1 MSKPEDEAIV
11 FPEDVF
17 QPPMFNANKVELDDD
32 GEDDVVYDRSPAP
45 EPVLVKSDE
54 NIKIPTDLQASQV
67 IAAVESDDDEDNNVS
82 ETDSESDDEDRY
94 QKLENDINSSLLKEK
109 HPGIT
114 QSSYAEI
121 LTLTKVIRNDKGEVI
136 DDLHRT
142 YPFVTKYEKAKI
154 IGVRT
159 KQLNN
164 GADPFIDISPNM
176 IDGYNIALEE
186 FAQKKLP
193 FIISRPLPNGGREYW
208 KLSDLEMVHY

>member
-1 MSKPEDEAIV
+1 MSKPEDEAIMY
-11 FPEDVF
+11 PGDVF
-17 QPPMFNANKVELDDD
+17 QPPEFDGDEVELDDD
-32 GEDDVVYDRSPAP
+32 SEDDVVYERSSTP

-54 NIKIPTDLQASQV
+54 NIKIPTDLQASEV
-67 IAAVESDDDEDNNVS
+67 IAAVESDDEDNNVS
-82 ETDSESDDEDRY
+82 ESESEDEDNY

>member
-1 MSKPEDEAIV
+1 MSKPEDEAIMY
-11 FPEDVF
+11 PGDVF
-17 QPPMFNANKVELDDD
+17 QPPEFDGDEVELDDD
-32 GEDDVVYDRSPAP
+32 SEDDVVYERSSTP

-54 NIKIPTDLQASQV
+54 NIKIPPDLQASEV
-67 IAAVESDDDEDNNVS
+67 IAAVESDDEDNNVS
-82 ETDSESDDEDRY
+82 ESESEDEGNY

>member
-1 MSKPEDEAIV
+1 MSKPEDAAIV

-17 QPPMFNANKVELDDD
+17 QPPVFDGDEVELDDD
-32 GEDDVVYDRSPAP
+32 SEDDVVYERSSTP

-54 NIKIPTDLQASQV
+54 NIKIPTDLQASEV
-67 IAAVESDDDEDNNVS
+67 IAAVESDDEDNNVS
-82 ETDSESDDEDRY
+82 ESESEDEDHY
-94 QKLENDINSSLLKEK
+94 QKLENDINSSSLLKEK

-164 GADPFIDISPNM
+164 GADPFVQVPSSMIS
-176 IDGYNIALEE
+176 GYKIAIEE
-186 FAQKKLP
+186 LKAQKIP
-193 FIISRPLPNGGREYW
+193 FIIRRPIPNGGTEYW
-208 KLSDLEMVHY
+208 RLEDLELLGTY

>member
-1 MSKPEDEAIV
+1 MSKPEDEAIMY
-11 FPEDVF
+11 PGDVF
-17 QPPMFNANKVELDDD
+17 QPPEFDGDEVELDDD
-32 GEDDVVYDRSPAP
+32 SEDDVVYERSSTP

-54 NIKIPTDLQASQV
+54 NIKIPTDLQASEV
-67 IAAVESDDDEDNNVS
+67 IAAAESEDEDN
-82 ETDSESDDEDRY
+82 Y